1 MNGITKQKQNHG
13 AHLLPSG
20 RVKSVKGSIVDIS
33 FLTTLPRINQMLLA
47 GSERNIV
54 LEVASHLSDTDTRCV
69 AFHSTEGLE
78 RGAPVIDTG
87 TFISVPVG
95 EAILGRMINV
105 FGHAIDGKP
114 KPAIVVDKTRSIY
127 QQPLSLD
134 KRSTTSELF
143 ETGIK
148 IIDLLAPLERGG
160 KAGLFGGAGVGKTVV
175 ITELINN
182 MVGFYRGIS
191 VFCGIGGALP

>member
-114 KPAIVVDKTRSIY
+114 AIVVDKTRSIY